1 MKLNKERLSSAKV
14 LEPVAFTQQSGSHEA
29 ERVCWHITAE
39 RPELWLMSNKIDVHK
54 VFLSR
59 FKKQEINI
67 IMINNLHFN
76 QLLRQRFK
84 LHFCFGLFMKWAS
97 AAMMVSQKPLADC
110 RHRQTQSWW
119 LAVMPVVALFLVIV
133 TTRSHQ
139 LACFKVR
146 FGVTPTERFPVCVF
160 NTSRSILTFSSFLS
174 TACWPLTTVTP
185 LNDSN

>member
-14 LEPVAFTQQSGSHEA
+14 LELVAFTQQSGSHEA

-84 LHFCFGLFMKWAS
+84 LHFCFGLFMK
-97 AAMMVSQKPLADC
+97 
-110 RHRQTQSWW
+110 
-119 LAVMPVVALFLVIV
+119 
-133 TTRSHQ
+133 
-139 LACFKVR
+139 
-146 FGVTPTERFPVCVF
+146 
-160 NTSRSILTFSSFLS
+160 
-174 TACWPLTTVTP
+174 
-185 LNDSN
+185 